1 MFDNTHTQELPDVPL
16 YYVLDSISSTMHCS
30 TPKMLAMR
38 YTHITCTMLW
48 LCLCMVAETGTAT
61 CVCTIDQEIL
71 QLCAYIIMEIWK
83 YMYMYISLI
92 PRLSRGEEKESPGT
106 DCSRMRLINSI
117 FCVIEI

>member
-48 LCLCMVAETGTAT
+48 LCLCMVAETGTAMCHRSGNFT
-61 CVCTIDQEIL
+61 IVCVYYYGD
-71 QLCAYIIMEIWK
+71 ME
-83 YMYMYISLI
+83 
-92 PRLSRGEEKESPGT
+92 
-106 DCSRMRLINSI
+106 
-117 FCVIEI
+117 VHVH